1 MIIPRVLGLTTDTKI
16 KQSID
21 HGHAIPSMLIG
32 GITWL
37 AMGPCRIK
45 FLFFAIF
52 EKTVRYSLQPEK
64 NNEGIGSLASNGTF
78 VG

>member
-1 MIIPRVLGLTTDTKI
+1 
-16 KQSID
+16 
-21 HGHAIPSMLIG
+21 MLIG